1 MAQVKPK
8 QSKQG
13 KQASGAKKVN
23 EGEKKIETNNHFKH
37 DFQLRLNTPSPSLL
51 LSLSLFV
58 DRAREEQRTTE
69 KE

>member
-23 EGEKKIETNNHFKH
+23 EAEKKIETNNHFKQIFNCDLTH
-37 DFQLRLNTPSPSLL
+37 RPL
-51 LSLSLFV
+51 LSFSLSS
-58 DRAREEQRTTE
+58 
-69 KE
+69 

>member
-23 EGEKKIETNNHFKH
+23 EGEKKIETNNHFKQIFNCDLTH
-37 DFQLRLNTPSPSLL
+37 PPP

-58 DRAREEQRTTE
+58 DRAGEEQRTTE

>member
-37 DFQLRLNTPSPSLL
+37 DFQPSPP

-58 DRAREEQRTTE
+58 DRAGEEQRTTE

>member
-23 EGEKKIETNNHFKH
+23 EEEGERKIETKNHFKQIFNCDLTH
-37 DFQLRLNTPSPSLL
+37 LP

-58 DRAREEQRTTE
+58 DRAGEEQRTTE

>member
-37 DFQLRLNTPSPSLL
+37 DFQLRLNTPSPSLF
-51 LSLSLFV
+51 LSLYS
-58 DRAREEQRTTE
+58 
-69 KE
+69 